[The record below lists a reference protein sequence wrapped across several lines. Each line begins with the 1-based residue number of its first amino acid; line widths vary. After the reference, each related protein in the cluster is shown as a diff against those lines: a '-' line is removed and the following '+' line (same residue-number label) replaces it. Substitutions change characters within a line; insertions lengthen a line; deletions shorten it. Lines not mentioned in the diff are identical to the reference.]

1 MNESAAKRTAAL
13 WVAAVFVLGVA
24 LGGVFGYFFGHRST
38 FAAPPTPLSEPERRA
53 HRLDQL
59 THELALSDAQRQQMD
74 AILLQGHNESKGIR
88 DQNTQQLSAQM
99 DQERQK
105 NRERIRAILTPEQ
118 KPKFE
123 EYLRKIDEERKRS
136 AAQPA
141 TRAPAPGPASR

>member
-1 MNESAAKRTAAL
+1 MNESSAKRTAAL
-13 WVAAVFVLGVA
+13 WVAAVFVLGAA

-38 FAAPPTPLSEPERRA
+38 FAATPTPLSEPERRA

-59 THELALSDAQRQQMD
+59 THELSLTDAQRQEMD
-74 AILLQGHNESKGIR
+74 AILLQAHNQSKALR

-123 EYLRKIDEERKRS
+123 EYLRKFDEARKKN

-141 TRAPAPGPASR
+141 APTPTPAPAPR

>member
-1 MNESAAKRTAAL
+1 MNESSAKRTAAL
-13 WVAAVFVLGVA
+13 WVAAVFVLGAA

-38 FAAPPTPLSEPERRA
+38 FAAPPAPLSEPERRA

-59 THELALSDAQRQQMD
+59 TRDLSLTDAQRQQMD
-74 AILLQGHNESKGIR
+74 AILLQGHNESKAIR
-88 DQNTQQLSAQM
+88 DQNTQQLTTQM

-123 EYLRKIDEERKRS
+123 EFLRKVDEERKKN

-141 TRAPAPGPASR
+141 ASAPTPAPATR